1 MKRSDSFS
9 ISTYNNLAEDLC
21 KQNRWKEALK
31 TYKTAY
37 ELQKAKF
44 IGDLL
49 IARTLNDIGVV
60 YTNMGPEYYIQAL
73 SSFREALQIQLKHQ
87 KKTADSATL
96 KTRQKEVKI
105 TTRNMKILME
115 EMK

>member
-1 MKRSDSFS
+1 MKRS

-44 IGDLL
+44 NSVIGDLR